1 MRLLRLFLLILLLVC
16 SAFAENL
23 VLVNGIILDGSGKSR
38 FTGNVRIRDG
48 KIADIGLFKP
58 AAGETLLNV
67 KSMIV
72 APGFVDLENLS
83 VAALEKDVGAT
94 SSISQGIT
102 TAILGSD
109 GTGPYLIEEF
119 MQPFDEKPPGVN
131 VAMLVG
137 HSTVRRQIMGPDY
150 KRSANEDEI
159 RRMGELV
166 ENAMRQGAFGL
177 ASDLRSEP
185 ASFSTTDELSA
196 LAKAA
201 ARFGGSLFV
210 HPRDETIQEPLE
222 LARTAKV
229 TLQLSLNKLTATV
242 LADLDKARMQGID
255 VGSHIYSFTESGR
268 ELRSMLQ
275 NPSTAISFAQF
286 LRDDKAVTLER
297 VILKLTG
304 LPAARIALRE
314 RGVLRKSVPADI
326 VVFNPTLP
334 STGLKYVFVNGT
346 LALKDGQPT
355 NARSGQ
361 ALR

>member
-1 MRLLRLFLLILLLVC
+1 
-16 SAFAENL
+16 
-23 VLVNGIILDGSGKSR
+23 
-38 FTGNVRIRDG
+38 
-48 KIADIGLFKP
+48 
-58 AAGETLLNV
+58 
-67 KSMIV
+67 
-72 APGFVDLENLS
+72 
-83 VAALEKDVGAT
+83 
-94 SSISQGIT
+94 
-102 TAILGSD
+102 
-109 GTGPYLIEEF
+109 
-119 MQPFDEKPPGVN
+119 
-131 VAMLVG
+131 
-137 HSTVRRQIMGPDY
+137 
-150 KRSANEDEI
+150 
-159 RRMGELV
+159 
-166 ENAMRQGAFGL
+166 
-177 ASDLRSEP
+177 
-185 ASFSTTDELSA
+185 
-196 LAKAA
+196 
-201 ARFGGSLFV
+201 
-210 HPRDETIQEPLE
+210 
-222 LARTAKV
+222 
-229 TLQLSLNKLTATV
+229 
-242 LADLDKARMQGID
+242 MQGID

>member
-1 MRLLRLFLLILLLVC
+1 
-16 SAFAENL
+16 
-23 VLVNGIILDGSGKSR
+23 
-38 FTGNVRIRDG
+38 
-48 KIADIGLFKP
+48 
-58 AAGETLLNV
+58 
-67 KSMIV
+67 MIV
-72 APGFVDLENLS
+72 APGFIDLENLS

-94 SSISQGIT
+94 PSISQGIT

-119 MQPFDEKPPGVN
+119 MQPFDEKAPGVN

-137 HSTVRRQIMGPDY
+137 HSTVRRQIMGPNY
-150 KRSANEDEI
+150 KRSASEDEI

-196 LAKAA
+196 LGKAA
-201 ARFGGSLFV
+201 ARFGGTMFV

-229 TLQLSLNKLTATV
+229 PLQLSLNKLTTTV

-275 NPSTAISFAQF
+275 NPSTAISFAQY

-297 VILKLTG
+297 VIQKLTG

-334 STGLKYVFVNGT
+334 SSGLKYVFVNGT
-346 LALKDGQPT
+346 LVLKDGQPT